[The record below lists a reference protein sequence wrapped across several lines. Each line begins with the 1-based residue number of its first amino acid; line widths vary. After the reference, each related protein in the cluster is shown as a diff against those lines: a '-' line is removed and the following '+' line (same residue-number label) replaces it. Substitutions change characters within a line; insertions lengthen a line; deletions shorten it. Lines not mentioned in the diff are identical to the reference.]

1 MGHWLHHSF
10 LFSPYF
16 EELHYFSHL
25 LRSVIEGV
33 ENRKEMISCLIEQS
47 SWFVTI
53 VCCCGGSWKQYR
65 FVATGSAR
73 FSRQNAF
80 LTFFGR

>member
-1 MGHWLHHSF
+1 MILFWLIFKHCEWNRFFVGHWLHHSF
-10 LFSPYF
+10 LFFPYF

-47 SWFVTI
+47 SWFVT
-53 VCCCGGSWKQYR
+53 SLLLRW
-65 FVATGSAR
+65 
-73 FSRQNAF
+73 
-80 LTFFGR
+80 